1 MWPFCD
7 PIWGSRDSGQ
17 ISVERSCVFQLA
29 EKQWITAVTVSDVHL
44 NPLQAFRTPFDFNYI
59 YLAIIVSVWFGY
71 FLWRWCAFWKTFCR
85 HWCWNFQSD
94 LQKNNF
100 WVISLDIDI
109 CRVVFLCIY
118 LMAIMFQDIN
128 SFEMICNI
136 KVFDVKKGLLLRN
149 KQSWEFL
156 FDVLQ
161 LSEGLSYRDI
171 YGKFLVFFL
180 QQVLYKI
187 CNKVTLRRKYWCLHS
202 ILFKSWYIINSL
214 TQW

>member
-1 MWPFCD
+1 
-7 PIWGSRDSGQ
+7 
-17 ISVERSCVFQLA
+17 
-29 EKQWITAVTVSDVHL
+29 
-44 NPLQAFRTPFDFNYI
+44 
-59 YLAIIVSVWFGY
+59 
-71 FLWRWCAFWKTFCR
+71 
-85 HWCWNFQSD
+85 
-94 LQKNNF
+94 
-100 WVISLDIDI
+100 
-109 CRVVFLCIY
+109 
-118 LMAIMFQDIN
+118 MAIMFQDIN

-187 CNKVTLRRKYWCLHS
+187 CNKVTLRRKY
-202 ILFKSWYIINSL
+202 
-214 TQW
+214 